1 MYTVTCPPNPPPHR
15 LPVHARGTRPS
26 RLRQATK
33 LKARMLMEGD
43 AMGASQITINGR
55 LLSAYVA
62 DQTQD

>member
-1 MYTVTCPPNPPPHR
+1 
-15 LPVHARGTRPS
+15 
-26 RLRQATK
+26 
-33 LKARMLMEGD
+33 MLMEGD